1 MLRFALSIGAVS
13 LLASCSVASQPTRVV
28 NRSARPL
35 TVTYADIRDGVPRT
49 VEIGAGQTATLSPI
63 TAFAQLGNLR
73 LDADGKGFVW
83 NDWPSKRARMKCSA
97 DCSIVWHEGHRAT
110 LSGPFAAS

>member
-13 LLASCSVASQPTRVV
+13 LLASCSVASQPPRVV

-49 VEIGAGQTATLSPI
+49 VELGAGQTATLSPL

-73 LDADGKGFVW
+73 LDADGKGYVW
-83 NDWPSKRARMKCSA
+83 TDWPSKRARMKCSA
-97 DCSIVWHEGHRAT
+97 DCSIVWHVGHRVT
-110 LSGPFAAS
+110 QSGPYV